1 MSRKTELRALEGLVQ
16 RSGTGFLSNLLSEID
31 KVTAKESKKKSQ
43 KSRKI
48 LEIAV
53 DAFQVW
59 LMTMNPTA
67 DPHATDLH
75 LPLQGSLLAA
85 TASGMMAPVT
95 FPPRCRG
102 GHGDSRS
109 LGLELGPAPS
119 HLKLHWLW
127 LG

>member
-1 MSRKTELRALEGLVQ
+1 M
-16 RSGTGFLSNLLSEID
+16 
-31 KVTAKESKKKSQ
+31 TAKESKKKSQ

-75 LPLQGSLLAA
+75 LPVQGPLLAA
-85 TASGMMAPVT
+85 TASGMMAPV
-95 FPPRCRG
+95 PSP
-102 GHGDSRS
+102 HAAEGDTETRS
-109 LGLELGPAPS
+109 LGLELGSVPS